1 MDFEHLG
8 MIIVHVCFKI
18 GHIIASYHKTCT
30 KIGKN
35 IGLKSEFLVSAVTN
49 FKGLVTM
56 VTGGSGG

>member
-1 MDFEHLG
+1 MDFGHLG
-8 MIIVHVCFKI
+8 MIIAHVCSRI
-18 GHIIASYHKTCT
+18 GHRNASYHKTCM